1 MKILALTFSLFF
13 TFCLSAKDC
22 LEIQKTIIKKY
33 ELNPKNSELLNYKN
47 NGDKL
52 LKESFEERLSL
63 HNSLKGLSNQC
74 KINMKEVFRTMR
86 EREDFIGAHYYV
98 APQISADSI
107 DYKKVPP
114 PIYSIKSYAPYHLS
128 KPTEKFAFQSGDI
141 LITKGISFTSSTIS
155 EVVSE
160 RTLFSHIVFVY
171 VDEATKKVY
180 TMESYIGY
188 GVKLFSIEEAL
199 KSENA
204 RILVLRSKDQK
215 LARAAAE
222 YMYARIKK
230 SEKDD
235 KPIPY
240 DYSLDFTDNK
250 SLSCEEIAYDA
261 FLNASEGKFFIP
273 ENLSKVAIKD
283 EKFLKK
289 IGIKAG
295 ALMMPA
301 DLEVD
306 SRFNIILD
314 WTDYRIVRDSIR
326 KDAVMGEIFKWMN
339 EHNYKIHST
348 FRSIGA
354 KVVWAARYIPGLWQ
368 LLAKLSGIPADFK
381 KDVPAAAISTLES
394 IKSTAE
400 PLLVFIT
407 DADEHFHRLENRW
420 MTPTEL
426 RRTINNYL
434 SIKPQRVIDNFYEK

>member
-1 MKILALTFSLFF
+1 
-13 TFCLSAKDC
+13 